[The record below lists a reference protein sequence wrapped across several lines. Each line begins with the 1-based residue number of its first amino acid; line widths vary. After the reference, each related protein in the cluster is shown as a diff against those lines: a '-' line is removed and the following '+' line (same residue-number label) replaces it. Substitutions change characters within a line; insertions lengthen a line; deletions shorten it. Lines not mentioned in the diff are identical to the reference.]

1 MSITNLI
8 NRSDLL
14 RQIDTV
20 VLLSFRTKKSDEFY
34 KTILADVLSVINE
47 VEAVEAEPVRHGKWW
62 RYPLEQ
68 LGFPEHVYMMRQCSE
83 CKKVFDQKWNYCPN
97 CGAKMDNVKEKDEET
112 EIWHSLKGNVEAP
125 KGTFDKI
132 YEDDDL

>member
-1 MSITNLI
+1 MMDLI
-8 NRSDLL
+8 ERN
-14 RQIDTV
+14 
-20 VLLSFRTKKSDEFY
+20 VLLAELRMSCKWHAENSRE
-34 KTILADVLSVINE
+34 LSLLQRDINIVME
-47 VEAVEAEPVRHGKWW
+47 QPGIDAEPVRHGKWW

-97 CGAKMDNVKEKDEET
+97 CGAKMNNVKEKDEET

-132 YEDDDL
+132 YEDEDV